1 MATAPFP
8 YGSFTLAAGT
18 TLHRIQRTQPLPTTV
33 TIGPV
38 RLPPAGLLLGR
49 FDLPSAD
56 CAAFAQDELTAAL
69 ETVARRNA
77 LAVSRAALAQRELL
91 SVRTTA
97 ALTLAD
103 LRPHTA
109 AWPLLIADRYG
120 PTQALAAHALGNQYD
135 GVVYLSAQQHLGEC
149 VALFG
154 PAIHQISGVAM
165 PLIGATGG
173 LHRAIMHALMGTLLP
188 LVP

>member
-1 MATAPFP
+1 MAQAPFP
-8 YGSFTLAAGT
+8 YGPFTLAAGT
-18 TLHRIQRTQPLPTTV
+18 TLHRIQRARPLPTTV

-38 RLPPAGLLLGR
+38 QLPPAGSMLGR
-49 FDLPSAD
+49 FDLPSTL
-56 CAAFAQDELTAAL
+56 CAAFARDELTAAL
-69 ETVARRNA
+69 ETIARRTA

-91 SVRTTA
+91 SVRANAT
-97 ALTLAD
+97 LTLAD

-120 PTQALAAHALGNQYD
+120 PTQALAAHAFAARYD

-154 PAIHQISGVAM
+154 PAIHQVTGAAM
-165 PLIGATGG
+165 PLVSAAGG
-173 LHRAIMHALMGTLLP
+173 LHRAIMRALAGTLLP